1 MQKPVQNAPEVTT
14 YRFDRF
20 TIDLR
25 SVCLRV
31 DETPVPLRPKSF
43 DVLVYLVRNRGRLVS
58 KDELFEKVWSD
69 VIVTDNSLVQCI
81 KDVRQALKD
90 DSQTIVETV
99 AKRGYIFVPAVVEI
113 DDTKPIAVAP
123 AQIGGAVPLNAE
135 LPATK
140 PTRRSV
146 WIAATAAGAFMAALL
161 VAGGFWLAPNPTAT
175 QEPLPDS
182 KRLAIAVMPFGAPDA
197 ASDDYF
203 STGISE
209 DIADALG
216 RFSEFAVASPK
227 VVSRFRNVGGFRVHH
242 SRGIAQSP
250 GADVPGPKWPRRP
263 QARPRPARAA
273 VGHSRSHQLR
283 RAAGVLPRHLLL
295 GRGSRHGRVRA
306 RPTD

>member
-1 MQKPVQNAPEVTT
+1 MQEPVQNAPEVTT

-58 KDELFEKVWSD
+58 KDELFEKVWPD

-90 DSQTIVETV
+90 DSQTIIETV
-99 AKRGYIFVPAVVEI
+99 AKRGYIFVPAVVEF
-113 DDTKPIAVAP
+113 DDAKPIAIAP
-123 AQIGGAVPLNAE
+123 AQIGGAVPLNAK
-135 LPATK
+135 LPAAK
-140 PTRRSV
+140 PSRRSV

-161 VAGGFWLAPNPTAT
+161 VAGTFWLAPNPKAI

-182 KRLAIAVMPFGAPDA
+182 KRLAIAVMPFGASETADN
-197 ASDDYF
+197 DYF

-209 DIADALG
+209 DIAAALG
-216 RFSEFAVASPK
+216 RFSDLAVASPK
-227 VVSRFRNVGGFRVHH
+227 VVSRFRNVGVSAEDIERQLKIRYLVEGNVR
-242 SRGIAQSP
+242 RSP
-250 GADVPGPKWPRRP
+250 ETTQIG
-263 QARPRPARAA
+263 RAH
-273 VGHSRSHQLR
+273 V
-283 RAAGVLPRHLLL
+283 
-295 GRGSRHGRVRA
+295 
-306 RPTD
+306 